1 VADVISDAVVPVA
14 LLVAGLNAMV
24 AALGAWRWIRGDVH
38 DDLFWR
44 GVRAGQA
51 AAVVLAL
58 VAGVA
63 AVAGAEPGDG
73 LFWLYALLPLAV
85 SFVAEQLRIVSAQT
99 ELDARGLE
107 TAQAMRGLGDE
118 DQRAIVAAIARRELG
133 VMAIAAGVVAFL
145 ALRAAGTW

>member
-1 VADVISDAVVPVA
+1 MADVISDAVVPVA
-14 LLVAGLNAMV
+14 LLVAALNAV
-24 AALGAWRWIRGDVH
+24 VGALGAWRWIRGDVH

-51 AAVVLAL
+51 AAVLPPL
-58 VAGVA
+58 VAGA
-63 AVAGAEPGDG
+63 AALAGESPDDG

-99 ELDARGLE
+99 ELDARELE
-107 TAQAMRGLGDE
+107 SAQAMRGLSDDE
-118 DQRAIVAAIARRELG
+118 QRSIVAAIARRELG

-145 ALRAAGTW
+145 ALRAAGTY

>member
-1 VADVISDAVVPVA
+1 MADVISDAVVPVA
-14 LLVAGLNAMV
+14 LLVAGLNAV
-24 AALGAWRWIRGDVH
+24 VGAFGGWRWIRGDVH

-63 AVAGAEPGDG
+63 AATGAEPGDG

-107 TAQAMRGLGDE
+107 TAQAMRGLGDD
-118 DQRAIVAAIARRELG
+118 DQREIVAAIARRELG

>member
-1 VADVISDAVVPVA
+1 MTSS
-14 LLVAGLNAMV
+14 G
-24 AALGAWRWIRGDVH
+24 AACAPGRPRRSL
-38 DDLFWR
+38 
-44 GVRAGQA
+44 
-51 AAVVLAL
+51 LAL

-63 AVAGAEPGDG
+63 AAAGAEPGDG

-107 TAQAMRGLGDE
+107 SAQAMRGLGDDE
-118 DQRAIVAAIARRELG
+118 QRSIVAAIARRELG